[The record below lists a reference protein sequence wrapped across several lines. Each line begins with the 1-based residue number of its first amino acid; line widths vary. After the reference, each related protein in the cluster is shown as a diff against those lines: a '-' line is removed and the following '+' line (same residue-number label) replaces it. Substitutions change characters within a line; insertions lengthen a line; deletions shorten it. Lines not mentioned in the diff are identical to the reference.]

1 MVPHADNVS
10 ITKAEKG
17 KPLGLLAQSVYTN
30 QQAPS
35 KQGNAD
41 HSERRCFQKQGRW
54 HLRRKLYSMKTHT
67 CTPVCTH
74 THLLIQLKCKIYSS
88 VQILLILK

>member
-10 ITKAEKG
+10 ITKAGKD

-54 HLRRKLYSMKTHT
+54 HLRRELLQHENTCMHTCLHTYALTHT
-67 CTPVCTH
+67 
-74 THLLIQLKCKIYSS
+74 IKM
-88 VQILLILK
+88 

>member
-10 ITKAEKG
+10 ITKAGNG
-17 KPLGLLAQSVYTN
+17 KLLGLLAQSVYSN

-41 HSERRCFQKQGRW
+41 HSERHCFQKQGRW
-54 HLRRKLYSMKTHT
+54 HLRKGRLQRENTCMHSYLHTHELTHT
-67 CTPVCTH
+67 
-74 THLLIQLKCKIYSS
+74 IKM
-88 VQILLILK
+88 